1 MKFWAGLRPCSKGK
15 FHREFAGTPPG
26 GRGTAPTGDFGLE
39 IAEMPKNKKLIFGQ
53 GSAPAV
59 RGIFRA
65 DFLALP
71 PGAREPP
78 RLVMAAVVD
87 PRFGRFLGRRRLP
100 ACFQQ
105 CARGRSPRRRETS
118 LNKRPRRAQPCLA
131 KRHAQG

>member
-87 PRFGRFLGRRRLP
+87 PRFGRFLGRRPGFPCSHTPNCLSRLAGASRP
-100 ACFQQ
+100 ATNN
-105 CARGRSPRRRETS
+105 APGAAAPGAEK
-118 LNKRPRRAQPCLA
+118 L
-131 KRHAQG
+131 H